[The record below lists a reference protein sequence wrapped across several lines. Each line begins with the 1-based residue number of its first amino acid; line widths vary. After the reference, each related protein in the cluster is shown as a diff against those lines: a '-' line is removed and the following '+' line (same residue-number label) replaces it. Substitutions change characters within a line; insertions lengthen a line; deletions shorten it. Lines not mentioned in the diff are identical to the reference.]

1 MIGVIELV
9 KHRRSTSVHIYRL
22 VSKITIEENI
32 LKKTNQ
38 KCILDDL
45 VIHSGNYNI
54 EFFKNLDPMDL
65 FSKLKGV
72 KLDGIDGKS
81 QGTTLI
87 IANVVFSIGGL
98 EQREILVAKVEIAL
112 KNAEDEVDYMP
123 MKQVEQEKNVKN
135 QEFAREAFI
144 GNIDDEDLGDE
155 EEVRKWVSIP
165 MIMEFEVTGGLGAS
179 RVDQ

>member
-1 MIGVIELV
+1 MNE
-9 KHRRSTSVHIYRL
+9 
-22 VSKITIEENI
+22 ITIEENI

-45 VIHSGNYNI
+45 VIHSGSYNI

-65 FSKLKGV
+65 FFRLKGV

-87 IANVVFSIGGL
+87 IANVLVCSIGGL
-98 EQREILVAKVEIAL
+98 EQREILVVKVEISL
-112 KNAEDEVDYMP
+112 KNAEDEADYMA
-123 MKQVEQEKNVKN
+123 MKQVEQEKTAKT
-135 QEFAREAFI
+135 QEFVGEVFI

-155 EEVRKWVSIP
+155 EEARK
-165 MIMEFEVTGGLGAS
+165 
-179 RVDQ
+179 

>member
-1 MIGVIELV
+1 
-9 KHRRSTSVHIYRL
+9 
-22 VSKITIEENI
+22 VSEITIEENI

-65 FSKLKGV
+65 FSRLKGV

-87 IANVVFSIGGL
+87 IANVLVFSIGGL

-112 KNAEDEVDYMP
+112 KNAEDEVDYML

-135 QEFAREAFI
+135 QELVGEVFI
-144 GNIDDEDLGDE
+144 GNIDDEDLGDDI
-155 EEVRKWVSIP
+155 KWGPLCISAI
-165 MIMEFEVTGGLGAS
+165 
-179 RVDQ
+179 